1 MALKDEWKDTGKGIG
16 GAFKNLGKNLVRS
29 AKTGVDSLDGTID
42 NAEID
47 ENGNK
52 RTVFNDGSWRETG
65 KALGGAAKDL
75 GMSILHSAKKGIDA
89 IDNAADDDKPKET
102 IEGTAEDNSESK

>member
-16 GAFKNLGKNLVRS
+16 SAFKNLGKNIIRS
-29 AKTGVDSLDGTID
+29 AKTGVDGLDGTID
-42 NAEID
+42 NAEVD

-89 IDNAADDDKPKET
+89 IDDATKDDKPKET
-102 IEGTAEDNSESK
+102 IEVSAEDISDAK